1 MSIEANYTAS
11 PSILLPNSSEDDNGG
26 SGAWGSPSYSPDDEG
41 LTNMT
46 IEEFLQ
52 MALGPQQVCQ

>member
-26 SGAWGSPSYSPDDEG
+26 SGAWGSPSYSPDEG

-46 IEEFLQ
+46 IEEFLLT
-52 MALGPQQVCQ
+52 ALGPQQVCK